1 MADTIIRLKVE
12 SQEYEGKIKRAVQGL
27 QQLEKHVRDMGAS
40 FEVAEKADLEFVRA
54 LGQMETKATSSTG
67 KLAELKSA
75 FIELSVQYKN
85 LSDAEKKGKFG
96 VALNQSLVQLKG
108 RIDDLGSQI
117 KEANTDINGIGG
129 ILESVAGKIGVPV
142 ELFTKMGVAV
152 AAAGAA
158 IKVATDAFNVNESL
172 VDEWWKTV
180 EAASSVYEGF
190 LTSLNTGDFGG
201 FLSRMG
207 DIISAARNA
216 YDELDRLG
224 TMRTIQSP
232 EMSAQRAENER
243 NRAMLQTRRYIA
255 PLDGSA
261 GIPGMENGELLSDTQ
276 VKQIEKNLQD
286 GISRI
291 TTLIENEVKQ
301 TTDAIDAEYLKQA
314 QTLGMSVEE
323 FRKGT
328 SSMAE
333 FDKMIDL
340 AQKYDDFENA
350 HTKTIQSINLRGG
363 VSYVTQRDNA
373 VNPYEAYKNW
383 DVFRADGDAF
393 NNLVK
398 LISERDALISQ
409 AYSSQAQS
417 YRTINR
423 VEGITA
429 RVGSGGNGGADL
441 DAQQELQK
449 RINELVK
456 EALTADEDRKEAI
469 RAEIAGLQMQVEE
482 YEKIRDY
489 VLGIKKEESTPVIV
503 PNNLS
508 AFEKL
513 QQSIRIKLGDQNFAI
528 DNASLTNLLSVAIQN
543 EIDSLNPDFENLQYK
558 MAEGLDIPDSAWQE
572 LTDKINEQLANLGL
586 DPIVLDVTTGGVKN
600 DKNDTNIV
608 DTAKKTEKAW
618 SAAADAVSTIGGAL
632 QQIEDPSAKVAGI
645 VLEAIASIALG
656 FSKSTIAAAGGGPIA
671 WIAATVSGL
680 ATMVGTISAIKNATK
695 GYADGGMVGGNS
707 YSGDNI
713 VARLNSGE
721 GVLTA
726 NGVRNAQT
734 MAANANTWGN
744 LQLEALISGESLR
757 LVLANNASR
766 RGGNRSQYAI
776 TKFG

>member
-12 SQEYEGKIKRAVQGL
+12 STEYEGKIKRAVQGM

-54 LGQMETKATSSTG
+54 LGQMETKATSNTG

-75 FIELSVQYKN
+75 FVELSVQYKN
-85 LSDAEKKGKFG
+85 LSDAEKKGEFG
-96 VALNQSLVQLKG
+96 VALNQSLGQLKG
-108 RIDDLGSQI
+108 RIDDLGGQI
-117 KEANTDINGIGG
+117 KDANTDINGMGG
-129 ILESVAGKIGVPV
+129 ILDAVAGKIGIPT

-152 AAAGAA
+152 AAVGAA
-158 IKVATDAFNVNESL
+158 LKVATDAFKANESL
-172 VDEWWKTV
+172 VDEWGRTV

-224 TMRTIQSP
+224 TMRSIQSP

-243 NRAMLQTRRYIA
+243 NRSMLQTRRYIA

-261 GIPGMENGELLSDTQ
+261 GIPGMENGALLSDTQ

-314 QTLGMSVEE
+314 KTLGMSVEE
-323 FRKGT
+323 FRQGT

-333 FDKMIDL
+333 FDKMVDL
-340 AQKYDDFENA
+340 AQKYADFEKA
-350 HTKTIQSINLRGG
+350 HTTTTS
-363 VSYVTQRDNA
+363 SYNFQTGDYTVNTVRDNA
-373 VNPYEAYKNW
+373 VNPYEAYKKW
-383 DVFRADGDAF
+383 GVFRADGDAF

-398 LISERDALISQ
+398 LISERDAQMSQ

-429 RVGSGGNGGADL
+429 RVGSGGNGADL
-441 DAQQELQK
+441 DAQQELQR
-449 RINELVK
+449 RISELAK
-456 EALTADEDRKEAI
+456 EALTADEARKEAI
-469 RAEIAGLQMQVEE
+469 RAEIAGLQKQVAE
-482 YEKIRDY
+482 YEEIRNY
-489 VLGIKKEESTPVIV
+489 VLGIKKEESTPTASG
-503 PNNLS
+503 PNLS

-528 DNASLTNLLSVAIQN
+528 DNASLTNLLTVAIQN
-543 EIDSLNPDFENLQYK
+543 GIDSLNPDFENLQYK
-558 MAEGLDIPDSAWQE
+558 MAEGLDIPDSAWLE

-586 DPIVLDVTTGGVKN
+586 DPIVLDVKTGGAETVK
-600 DKNDTNIV
+600 KEAQATG
-608 DTAKKTEKAW
+608 EAW
-618 SAAADAVSTIGGAL
+618 SAVASAIGTVGGAL
-632 QQIEDPSAKVAGI
+632 QQIEDPGAKVAGI
-645 VLEAIASIALG
+645 VAQAVANIALAYAEASASPAVTGTGWGWLGFAAAGIATVISTIASIKSVTQG
-656 FSKSTIAAAGGGPIA
+656 F
-671 WIAATVSGL
+671 
-680 ATMVGTISAIKNATK
+680 
-695 GYADGGMVGGNS
+695 ADGGMVGGNS

-726 NGVRNAQT
+726 AGVRNAQT
-734 MAANANTWGN
+734 MASNTNPMGGM
-744 LQLEALISGESLR
+744 QLEALVSGESLR

-766 RGGNRSQYAI
+766 RGGSRSQYAI
-776 TKFG
+776 SKFG

>member
-12 SQEYEGKIKRAVQGL
+12 STEYEGKIKRAVQGM

-54 LGQMETKATSSTG
+54 LGQMETAATSNKG

-75 FIELSVQYKN
+75 FVELSVQYKN
-85 LSDAEKKGKFG
+85 LSDAEKKGEFG
-96 VALNQSLVQLKG
+96 VALNQSLGQLKG

-117 KEANTDINGIGG
+117 KEANTDINGMGG

-158 IKVATDAFNVNESL
+158 IKVATDAFKANESL
-172 VDEWWKTV
+172 VDEWGRTV

-261 GIPGMENGELLSDTQ
+261 GIQGMENGALLSDTQ

-314 QTLGMSVEE
+314 KTLGMSVEE

-340 AQKYDDFENA
+340 AQKYDDFEKA
-350 HTKTIQSINLRGG
+350 HTTTTSLYNFQTGDYTVNK
-363 VSYVTQRDNA
+363 VRDNA

-383 DVFRADGDAF
+383 DVFRVDGDAF

-398 LISERDALISQ
+398 LISERDAQMSQ

-429 RVGSGGNGGADL
+429 RVGSGGNGADL

-449 RINELVK
+449 RINELAK
-456 EALTADEDRKEAI
+456 EALTADEARKEAI
-469 RAEIAGLQMQVEE
+469 RAEIAGLQKQVAE

-489 VLGIKKEESTPVIV
+489 VLGIKKEESTPTASG
-503 PNNLS
+503 PNLS

-513 QQSIRIKLGDQNFAI
+513 QQSIRIKLGDQNFII
-528 DNASLTNLLSVAIQN
+528 DNASLTNLLTVAIQN
-543 EIDSLNPDFENLQYK
+543 GIDSLNPDFENLQYK

-586 DPIVLDVTTGGVKN
+586 DPIVLDVTTGGVK
-600 DKNDTNIV
+600 KDTSIA
-608 DTAKKTEKAW
+608 DTAKQTEQAW
-618 SAAADAVSTIGGAL
+618 SSAANAVQAIGGAL

-645 VLEAIASIALG
+645 VMQAVANIALA
-656 FSKSTIAAAGGGPIA
+656 FSQASVQAAAGGPFA
-671 WIAATVSGL
+671 WIAATVSGI
-680 ATMVGTISAIKNATK
+680 ATMAGTIAAIKNATQ
-695 GYADGGMVGGNS
+695 GFADGGMVGGNR

-726 NGVRNAQT
+726 NGVRNAQA
-734 MAANANTWGN
+734 MASNTNPMGGM
-744 LQLEALISGESLR
+744 QLEALVSGESLR

-766 RGGNRSQYAI
+766 RGGNRAQYAI
-776 TKFG
+776 SKFG